1 MSKFVNRFVV
11 SDHHFGHTNSWEK
24 FKLADGC
31 TPLRPFTSND
41 EMNETMIERHNAKVK
56 EHDTVYF
63 LGDVVIN
70 RKHLH
75 LVKQLNGRKILIR
88 GNHDIFRDDDY
99 REVGFEQIHGVRV
112 WVDKF
117 VMSHIPLHPDCVSGR
132 FRVNVHGHLHAN
144 KVMQDHPM
152 YTRVADPKTFQPQFF
167 NKLTGSR
174 YPVTD
179 ETLAMMDRIP
189 DPRYLCVCVEQTDF
203 TPLHF
208 DEVEQRIQKQW
219 EETGYRP
226 PENDGWGN
234 GSGPN

>member
-1 MSKFVNRFVV
+1 MTKFVNRFVV

-24 FKLADGC
+24 FKRADGS
-31 TPLRPFTSND
+31 PLRSFTSND

-75 LVKQLNGRKILIR
+75 LVKRLNGRKILIR
-88 GNHDIFRDDDY
+88 GNHDIFRDEDY

-112 WVDKF
+112 FVDKF
-117 VMSHIPLHPDCVSGR
+117 IMSHIPLHPDCVTGR

-144 KVMQDHPM
+144 QIERQVIKRTPTNNVP
-152 YTRVADPKTFQPQFF
+152 FE
-167 NKLTGSR
+167 
-174 YPVTD
+174 VT
-179 ETLAMMDRIP
+179 EF
-189 DPRYLCVCVEQTDF
+189 DPRYLCVCVEQTNF

-208 DEVEQRIQKQW
+208 DEVEAIIQKRWQ
-219 EETGYRP
+219 ETGYSP
-226 PENDGWGN
+226 AASDGWGN
-234 GSGPN
+234 GSGPG

>member
-1 MSKFVNRFVV
+1 MSKFVNRFIV
-11 SDHHFGHTNSWEK
+11 SDHHFGHTNSWAK
-24 FKLADGC
+24 FKLDDGC
-31 TPLRPFTSND
+31 TPLRPFESDD
-41 EMNETMIERHNAKVK
+41 EMNEAMIERHNAKVK
-56 EHDTVYF
+56 QHDTVYF

-88 GNHDIFRDDDY
+88 GNHDIFRDEDY

-112 WVDKF
+112 FVDKF

-132 FRVNVHGHLHAN
+132 FRVNVHGHLHSGQIMRQCQIPELRH
-144 KVMQDHPM
+144 MQ
-152 YTRVADPKTFQPQFF
+152 
-167 NKLTGSR
+167 
-174 YPVTD
+174 
-179 ETLAMMDRIP
+179 EP

-208 DEVEQRIQKQW
+208 DEVEARIQKQW
-219 EETGYRP
+219 EETGYQP
-226 PENDGWGN
+226 PVNDGWGN